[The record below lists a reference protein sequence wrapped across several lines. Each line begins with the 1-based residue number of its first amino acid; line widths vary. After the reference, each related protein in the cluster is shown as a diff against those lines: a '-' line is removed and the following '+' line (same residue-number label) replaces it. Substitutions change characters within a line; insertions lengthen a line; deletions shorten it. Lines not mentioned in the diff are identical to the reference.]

1 MSEEGKASPA
11 AEKHEDAGQEP
22 KKRAAKKM
30 KGFNFPVDTDP
41 IAKEEYANVSSF
53 FKNAGDADWKILS
66 DLVHDAQARKID
78 EPVSRFAYDK
88 RRIKT
93 AAARI
98 VEIACSMVDGREDF
112 ENDVHQAA
120 DEKVEEA
127 RKKLADAEA
136 DASEWHKSMIN
147 ALRENETLRAQANE
161 REAWEEL
168 ANERKAK
175 IDELT
180 HQLDEASERIA
191 GLESLAEQRENERAM
206 AAQLRDQYL
215 AERNKAN
222 ERAEEL
228 EETARDYKRQ
238 LEETAAQRDNYL
250 KELDE
255 ANKRIAELE
264 EQL

>member
-1 MSEEGKASPA
+1 MSEEGKVSPT
-11 AEKHEDAGQEP
+11 AETQEDTGQEP
-22 KKRAAKKM
+22 KKRATKKM

-41 IAKEEYANVSSF
+41 IAKEEYANVSGF
-53 FKNAGDADWKILS
+53 FKKAGDADWKILS

-127 RKKLADAEA
+127 RKKLEDAEA
-136 DASEWHKSMIN
+136 DAAEWHKSMIS
-147 ALRENETLRAQANE
+147 ALKQNETLRAQANE
-161 REAWEEL
+161 REAWEQL
-168 ANERKAK
+168 AGERKAK
-175 IDELT
+175 IDELAE
-180 HQLDEASERIA
+180 QLDKANERIA
-191 GLESLAEQRENERAM
+191 GLKSIADQREKEREM

-222 ERAEEL
+222 ERADEIEEK
-228 EETARDYKRQ
+228 ADSYKRQ
-238 LEETAAQRDNYL
+238 LEEVATQRDNAL
-250 KELDE
+250 KELAD
-255 ANKRIAELE
+255 ANERIAELE